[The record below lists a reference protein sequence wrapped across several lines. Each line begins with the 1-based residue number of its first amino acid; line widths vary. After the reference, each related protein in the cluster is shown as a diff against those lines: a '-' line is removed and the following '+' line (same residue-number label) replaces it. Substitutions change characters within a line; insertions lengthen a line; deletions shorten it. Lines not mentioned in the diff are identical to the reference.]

1 MNFIEIQGVKKRRR
15 FVNLDSVV
23 RIDVLEEGSFKL
35 SFLGQGFGTKG
46 PEVVKKGQ
54 KGYQELLELLKI
66 THSPASGTSQ
76 LE

>member
-1 MNFIEIQGVKKRRR
+1 MKFIEVKEVRKKRR
-15 FVNLDSVV
+15 FINLDCVV

-66 THSPASGTSQ
+66 
-76 LE
+76 L

>member
-1 MNFIEIQGVKKRRR
+1 MKFIEVKEVRKKRR
-15 FVNLDSVV
+15 FINLDCVV
-23 RIDVLEEGSFKL
+23 RIDILEEGSFKL

-66 THSPASGTSQ
+66 
-76 LE
+76 L